1 MNAVLRTTLAQ
12 INPIVGDLRGNV
24 ARILKTAADHGADSD
39 LIIFP
44 ELVLCGYPPEDLV
57 LKPFFLEQC
66 ANALDEIIT
75 ASKSFAAALVISAP
89 ELDGKAI
96 YNTAYVIADGAII
109 HKSRKKH
116 LPNYGVF
123 DEKRIFNEGALPDA
137 FTYKG
142 VNVGLMTCE
151 DMWFSDIATHFKSQQ
166 VQLLVVINASP
177 YEVAKHDVRTHHALQ
192 RVQDSGAALIY
203 INQVGG
209 QDEVVFDGSS
219 FAMQSN
225 GQMIGKLKAFEED
238 FETISWHSDNNHG
251 HLVTE
256 AHRIEADL
264 SAEESMYSAC
274 VLGLRDYVF
283 KNGFKGGL
291 IGLSGGVDSAL
302 AAAIAVDALDA
313 LNVRCVMMPTE
324 YTSQMSLDDA
334 AECAEKLG
342 VVYENIGITPAFDA
356 FKQMIP
362 DLHGVAHEN
371 IQSRSR
377 GVTLMALSNMHG
389 YMVIST
395 GNKSEMAVGY
405 ATLYGD
411 MCGGFNPLKDLYKT
425 EVYTLTKWRNAHKP
439 AIGLGPEGMVIPE
452 RIITRPPS
460 AELRPDQ
467 TDQDSL
473 PDYDVLDDVLR
484 CLVERDMSIEA
495 ITRRGH
501 DKALIERVWRL
512 LDIAEYKR
520 RQACPGVKITSRA
533 FGRDRR
539 YPITNKFFNTVAD

>member
-12 INPIVGDLRGNV
+12 INPVVGDLSGNA
-24 ARILKTAADHGADSD
+24 ARIITLAKQYAEETD
-39 LIIFP
+39 IIVFP

-57 LKPFFLEQC
+57 LKPFFLERC
-66 ANALDEIIT
+66 EAALDSIVK
-75 ASKSFAAALVISAP
+75 ASADIDVALIVSAP
-89 ELDGKAI
+89 EADGKYI
-96 YNTAYVIADGAII
+96 YNTAFFIAGGKVL

-123 DEKRIFNEGALPDA
+123 DEKRIFNEGDLPKT
-137 FTYKG
+137 FTYKDINIG
-142 VNVGLMTCE
+142 IMTCE
-151 DMWFSDIATHFKSQQ
+151 DMWFADITKSFENQGA
-166 VQLLVVINASP
+166 QLIISLNASP
-177 YEVAKHDVRTHHALQ
+177 YEVDKHDIRSHHALQ
-192 RVQDSGAALIY
+192 RAQESGCPLVY
-203 INQVGG
+203 LNQIGG
-209 QDEVVFDGSS
+209 QDEVVFDGAS
-219 FAMQSN
+219 FVMQAS
-225 GQMIGKLKAFEED
+225 GQVICKLKAFEED
-238 FETISWHSDNNHG
+238 FETISWYQDNNNG
-251 HLVTE
+251 YLVTE
-256 AHRIEADL
+256 THRIEDDL
-264 SAEESMYSAC
+264 STEESMYSAC

-334 AECAEKLG
+334 ADCAKRLG
-342 VVYENIGITPAFDA
+342 VVYEDINITPAFDA
-356 FKQMIP
+356 FKTMIP

-425 EVYTLTKWRNAHKP
+425 EVYALTKWRNAHKP
-439 AIGLGPEGMVIPE
+439 AIGLGPEGEVIPE

-473 PDYDVLDDVLR
+473 PDYDALDDILR

-495 ITRRGH
+495 IERRGH
-501 DKALIERVWRL
+501 DKALIQKVWRL
-512 LDIAEYKR
+512 LDVAEYKR

-539 YPITNKFFNTVAD
+539 YPITNKFFNTVAE